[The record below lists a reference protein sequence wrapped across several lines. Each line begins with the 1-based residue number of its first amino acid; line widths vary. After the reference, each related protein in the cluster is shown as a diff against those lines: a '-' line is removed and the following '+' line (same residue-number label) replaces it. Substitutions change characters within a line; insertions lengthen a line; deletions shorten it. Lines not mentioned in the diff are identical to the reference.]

1 MKFHIDLIA
10 KIVKNLFVW
19 KPMKLNGTSFKTL
32 LYQKIVKNVEVK
44 IFKIEKWCLEY
55 GILSKEG
62 GRWFAG
68 SVRSVYING
77 VLEN

>member
-1 MKFHIDLIA
+1 
-10 KIVKNLFVW
+10 
-19 KPMKLNGTSFKTL
+19 LNSS
-32 LYQKIVKNVEVK
+32 
-44 IFKIEKWCLEY
+44 

-77 VLEN
+77 VLEI